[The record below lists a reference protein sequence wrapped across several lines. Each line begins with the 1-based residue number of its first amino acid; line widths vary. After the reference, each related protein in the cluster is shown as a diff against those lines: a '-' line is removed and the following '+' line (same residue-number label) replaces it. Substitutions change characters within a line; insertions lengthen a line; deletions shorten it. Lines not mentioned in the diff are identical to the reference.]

1 MTHLLTIPSWNG
13 LHPLI
18 IHFPI
23 TLLLVAPLFVVVGG
37 VLAPSKGRTFLIS
50 ALILMVLGTASVFFA
65 IETGEGAGEL
75 AGSAPEIRAVLKQ
88 HQELAKTTRVLFSL
102 LTLSF
107 AALLFVPTVLGRE
120 LGLRVN
126 MALLS
131 AFLIFYATGAVFLV
145 NTASHGDR
153 LVHELGVRAP
163 VAPNT
168 SAPAAPHD

>member
-1 MTHLLTIPSWNG
+1 MTHLLAIPGWNG

-18 IHFPI
+18 VHFPI

-126 MALLS
+126 TALLS

-145 NTASHGDR
+145 NTASHGGR

-163 VAPNT
+163 VASNI